1 MLVPRHAVTSDI
13 TQMKVDSRKTSL
25 PDATKCGPPIPRVPF
40 LQTTHL
46 FWHPTTL
53 YLILLPCALL
63 LCIREYDLFALKSS
77 TLCGPDV
84 PIPLEA
90 SFPPH
95 SDYPPA
101 PPPELPPPQQPS
113 PPPSQPESTH
123 PRLINNP
130 LIFSKFNASSN
141 YLQWK
146 SEYDYEAGISHRF
159 HSWGCALGEA
169 AALNRIF
176 LFPARFTV
184 PSRHNHGRPRTAKDI
199 RLYIQLA
206 SLHR

>member
-1 MLVPRHAVTSDI
+1 
-13 TQMKVDSRKTSL
+13 MKVNLRKNGVSGAAKSAFL
-25 PDATKCGPPIPRVPF
+25 ISRVPF
-40 LQTTHL
+40 LLTTHQS
-46 FWHPTTL
+46 WHPTTL
-53 YLILLPCALL
+53 FLILLPCALL
-63 LCIREYDLFALKSS
+63 LYIRQYDLFALKSS
-77 TLCGPDV
+77 TPCGPVV

-90 SFPPH
+90 SFSSR
-95 SDYPPA
+95 SDYAPA

-113 PPPSQPESTH
+113 QPESTH
-123 PRLINNP
+123 PRLIDSP
-130 LIFSKFNASSN
+130 LIFSKFNASAK

-146 SEYDYEAGISHRF
+146 SEYDFEAGVDHRF

-184 PSRHNHGRPRTAKDI
+184 PSRHNHGRPTTEKDI